1 MRVRER
7 ARDTSNL
14 VHSPWNTLT
23 FTFFRRVVERN
34 LTRGTLACPQ
44 TYNGRIQLPVLSVES
59 EKALKAAFINE
70 TGGPEVIH
78 VGDLPKPEPGP
89 GQLLIEV
96 VAAAVDPID
105 TYIRA
110 GRYKL
115 DLPKPFI
122 IGRDMIGVVR
132 QIAGNVTTRLKVDDK
147 VWCNNQGYGGRQ
159 GAFAEFICVDEGLLY
174 KLPAGIDELN
184 ALAAF
189 HSALTSVVALKG
201 KANLANSDTI
211 FIRGGSGNVGI
222 SAIQLAKSIGAY
234 VIVTAGSD
242 SKAELCRQA
251 GADSVINYKNSDIES
266 SVKSIA
272 SAGVEVYWDLTLQ
285 PDVQMALNLVK
296 RRGRILLSSGLSHS
310 ATFNVGSFYTRN
322 CSMFGFTI
330 TDLDTAEL
338 SHYAEIINDELSR
351 NTFKC
356 EIAKILPLSESALAH
371 TLVEQ
376 GAVAGKVIVQIASKL

>member
-1 MRVRER
+1 MQQSGIWWQ
-7 ARDTSNL
+7 AR
-14 VHSPWNTLT
+14 
-23 FTFFRRVVERN
+23 
-34 LTRGTLACPQ
+34 
-44 TYNGRIQLPVLSVES
+44 
-59 EKALKAAFINE
+59 
-70 TGGPEVIH
+70 
-78 VGDLPKPEPGP
+78 
-89 GQLLIEV
+89 
-96 VAAAVDPID
+96 
-105 TYIRA
+105 
-110 GRYKL
+110 
-115 DLPKPFI
+115 
-122 IGRDMIGVVR
+122 
-132 QIAGNVTTRLKVDDK
+132 
-147 VWCNNQGYGGRQ
+147 
-159 GAFAEFICVDEGLLY
+159 AFAEFICVDEGLLY

>member
-1 MRVRER
+1 M
-7 ARDTSNL
+7 
-14 VHSPWNTLT
+14 
-23 FTFFRRVVERN
+23 
-34 LTRGTLACPQ
+34 
-44 TYNGRIQLPVLSVES
+44 
-59 EKALKAAFINE
+59 KAAFITE
-70 TGGPEVIH
+70 TGGPEVIQI
-78 VGDLPKPEPGP
+78 GDLPNPAPGP
-89 GQLLIEV
+89 EQVLIEV
-96 VAAAVDPID
+96 IAAAVDPID
-105 TYIRA
+105 TYIRS
-110 GRYKL
+110 GRYKI

-132 QIAGNVTTRLKVDDK
+132 QIGISGSTRFKVDDK

-159 GAFAEFICVDEGLLY
+159 GAFAELICVDEELLY
-174 KLPAGIDELN
+174 PLPPGIDAMN

-189 HSALTSVVALKG
+189 HSALTSAVALKG
-201 KANLANSDTI
+201 KANLATGETI

-222 SAIQLAKSIGAY
+222 NAIQLAKSIGAR

-242 SKAELCRQA
+242 SKAELCRQT
-251 GADSVINYKNSDIES
+251 GADSVINYKDSDLES

-272 SAGVEVYWDLTLQ
+272 TEGVEVYWDLTLQ

-296 RRGRILLSSGLSHS
+296 RRGRILLSSGLTHS
-310 ATFNVGSFYTRN
+310 ATFNVGEFYTRN

-330 TDLDTAEL
+330 TDLNTAEL
-338 SHYAEIINDELSR
+338 SHYAEIINEELRR

-376 GAVAGKVIVQIASKL
+376 GSVAGKVIVQVGRSAAAGA